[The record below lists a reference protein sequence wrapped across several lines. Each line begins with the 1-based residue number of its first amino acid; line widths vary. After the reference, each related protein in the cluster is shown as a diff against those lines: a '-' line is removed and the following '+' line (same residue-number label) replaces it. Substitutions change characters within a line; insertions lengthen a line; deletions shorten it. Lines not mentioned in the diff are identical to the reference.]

1 MNKEMIKENFDKG
14 LETVREFVKEN
25 KRELIVIG
33 GATALTIVGVQKC
46 MKKSRFE
53 GWNDAMMYTK
63 AIRDLGRE
71 IIDVTPGPGDFY
83 TTKFSARSL
92 GGRVDNLDL
101 VSKCLADPK
110 LSKEIVGVVVVTKP

>member
-14 LETVREFVKEN
+14 LETVREFVKQN
-25 KRELIVIG
+25 KCELIAM
-33 GATALTIVGVQKC
+33 GAVTALTIAGVEKLT
-46 MKKSRFE
+46 KESRLK
-53 GWNDAMMYTK
+53 GWNDAMMHTK
-63 AIRDLGRE
+63 AIRDLGRQ

-110 LSKEIVGVVVVTKP
+110 LSKEIVGVVVVTKA